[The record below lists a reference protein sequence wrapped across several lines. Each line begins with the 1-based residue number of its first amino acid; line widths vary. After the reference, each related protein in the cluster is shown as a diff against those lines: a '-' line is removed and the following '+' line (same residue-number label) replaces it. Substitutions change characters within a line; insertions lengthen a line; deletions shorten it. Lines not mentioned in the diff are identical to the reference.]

1 MAQKIVKEVT
11 DVIVT
16 ANELVSDISKFVEE
30 NIIKIDVKITQG
42 PMLIEA
48 RKIVAE
54 GLRNMAKLVEDPTQ
68 KIKWVDIKKPKKN

>member
-1 MAQKIVKEVT
+1 MAQKIVKDVT
-11 DVIVT
+11 DVVVT
-16 ANELVSDISKFVEE
+16 ANELVSDISKFIEE
-30 NIIKIDVKITQG
+30 NIIKIDVKITEG

-68 KIKWVDIKKPKKN
+68 KIKWVDIKKPKK